1 MSLVR
6 TENDGAVRHV
16 VLDRAEKRNAI
27 NLELVAELDLA
38 LKDAQED
45 GSVQCV
51 VIRGDG
57 PMFSAGI
64 DLDSFGDLAA
74 GGDAGSGLTRLRAT
88 RDPMIRCFNRAE
100 EMTKPVVVQAHGG
113 VIGAAMELALA
124 CDLRVCSEE
133 TVWCLPETRIGLI
146 PDVGGSTRLPAI
158 VGLGNAKE
166 LIMTGK
172 FIDGKEA
179 ERIGL
184 ANRAVP
190 AAQLDEAVEQ
200 LVGELLAC
208 APIAVGLA
216 KRVLDS
222 VAKPAL
228 ALNLEH
234 EVTAQATCAA
244 TEDFREGAK
253 AAKERRQPEFK
264 GR

>member
-6 TENDGAVRHV
+6 TEESGAVRHIV
-16 VLDRAEKRNAI
+16 FDRAAKRNAMNPQFI
-27 NLELVAELDLA
+27 ADLDAA
-38 LKDAQED
+38 LKAAQED
-45 GSVQCV
+45 GSVHCV
-51 VIRGDG
+51 VLRGDG

-64 DLDSFGDLAA
+64 DVDSLNDFSGPEDV
-74 GGDAGSGLTRLRAT
+74 GSGISLLRST

-100 EMTKPVVVQAHGG
+100 EMTKPVVVQAHGA

-124 CDLRVCSEE
+124 CDLRVCTED
-133 TVWCLPETRIGLI
+133 TVWSLPETRIGLI
-146 PDVGGSTRLPAI
+146 PDVGGSTRLPAV
-158 VGLGNAKE
+158 VGLGRAKE

-172 FIDGKEA
+172 FIDGTEA

-190 AAQLDEAVEQ
+190 AAQLESAVEE
-200 LVGELLAC
+200 LVSELLAC
-208 APIAVGLA
+208 APIAVGMA

-234 EVTAQATCAA
+234 EVTAQATCAV

-253 AAKERRQPEFK
+253 AVRERRPPEFR